1 MSKLVLS
8 KEERSIIDIFGP
20 GKSEYQLPETLPVDF
35 IIDNR
40 LCYSLYNKVGAEL
53 ESKYDSEDLDRIR
66 RKAKSMEFSVNEV
79 SNIAKA
85 FEENGINFV
94 VQFKALLTQCDSK
107 DVDIVIENRQFA
119 KAKELLENL
128 GYYAPILVYEDHYVK
143 SKGSGETLIID
154 PDTEERY
161 NTFDLCFFD
170 EKKMSI
176 FDTKRKINGLY
187 MPSPEVYVPEYVV
200 KIIYKRRIPLG
211 TVLFMAYI
219 LENCHDINYLEKCV
233 RKAWFTPLLHW
244 VYVINIIYKNL
255 YGKDIDAPL
264 VAIAEKKHSE
274 SRTLGFLAKITTK
287 KIKLPFYS
295 RFLLFYWGTYKLF
308 HIWHLYKFQKVIA
321 HTMKCALPTRVPIRD
336 YIKLV
341 LCARKK
347 NMFVSF
353 SGIDGTGKTT
363 QITKL
368 VNRFKGMMIPAQ
380 YGRGLWSPKISYPLM
395 GVLYLVKGWRRKDYH
410 KSRFLKKTWN
420 YIVILDFLC
429 IYFFRIK
436 VHLLI
441 GKTVFCDRYVYDLI
455 ATLMHD
461 GLYNERASKLLLK
474 LSPQPDLA
482 FMLDIPAEVSD
493 LRKEDTQGWLD
504 EREVGE
510 SAPEYLKIMR
520 KNFMAISKLLNIPI
534 IDATKG
540 IDEIHEELFNK
551 TLETYKNKGVNTENK
566 R

>member
-1 MSKLVLS
+1 MSKLLLS
-8 KEERSIIDIFGP
+8 KEERSIIDIFDP

-79 SNIAKA
+79 RNIAKA
-85 FEENGINFV
+85 FEENDINYV

-107 DVDIVIENRQFA
+107 DVDIVVEDTQLE
-119 KAKELLENL
+119 KAKEVLESL

-143 SKGSGETLIID
+143 SNGSDETVIID
-154 PDTEERY
+154 PDTEDFY
-161 NTFDLCFFD
+161 KTFCLYFLDD
-170 EKKMSI
+170 KKTNI
-176 FDTKRKINGLY
+176 FDTKRRINGVY
-187 MPSPEVYVPEYVV
+187 MPSPEVYLVLYVV
-200 KIIYKRRIPLG
+200 NMYYKRRIPLG
-211 TVLFMAYI
+211 TVLFMAYL
-219 LENCHDINYLEKCV
+219 LENCHDMNYIEKYV
-233 RKAWFTPLLHW
+233 KKAWFTPLLHHI
-244 VYVINIIYKNL
+244 YVLNIIYKNL
-255 YGKDIDAPL
+255 YDKDIDSPL
-264 VAIAEKKHSE
+264 ISIAEKKHSE
-274 SRTLGFLAKITTK
+274 SRRLGFLAKIATK
-287 KIKLPFYS
+287 KIEFPFYS
-295 RFLLFYWGTYKLF
+295 RFLLFYWGTYQLL
-308 HIWHLYKFQKVIA
+308 HIRHLYNAKELMAK
-321 HTMKCALPTRVPIRD
+321 TMARWFPIGNL
-336 YIKLV
+336 IKLV

-347 NMFVSF
+347 NMLISF

-368 VNRFKGMMIPAQ
+368 VNRFKDMIIPAQ

-410 KSRFLKKTWN
+410 KSRFLKKIWN

-474 LSPQPDLA
+474 LAPQPDLA
-482 FMLDIPAEVSD
+482 FMLDIPADVSD
-493 LRKEDTQGWLD
+493 LRKDDTQGWLD

-510 SAPEYLKIMR
+510 SAPEYLELMR
-520 KNFMAISKLLNIPI
+520 KNFMTISKSLNIPI

-551 TLETYKNKGVNTENK
+551 ILETYKNKGVNTENK